1 MKRIFVYIGSQKGE
15 NSNTVHFAEEILKKV
30 AEESTEEIKYEIFTP
45 KNANIKSCKGCSRC
59 FVKASCNQD
68 NTDCMNVLK
77 KKMIESDFIIFGS
90 PVYVH
95 HISSDMKV
103 FIDRISCWLH
113 LMRLAGKP
121 GVVLST
127 ASSNGSDF
135 VLNYL
140 YKIMTYL
147 GIKVV
152 GRFNAFVDMPKQLSS
167 EEFLKSN
174 ISEYAKVICDYIS
187 GNKEVETDEI
197 LEAVYK
203 SLKNVMIFKKGSDS
217 MEYTYWE
224 QNNMLECESFSEV
237 IKAKL
242 AKNVEIYL

>member
-1 MKRIFVYIGSQKGE
+1 MVE
-15 NSNTVHFAEEILKKV
+15 A
-30 AEESTEEIKYEIFTP
+30 
-45 KNANIKSCKGCSRC
+45 
-59 FVKASCNQD
+59 
-68 NTDCMNVLK
+68 
-77 KKMIESDFIIFGS
+77 DFIIFGS

-127 ASSNGSDF
+127 ASSNGCDF

-152 GRFNAFVDMPKQLSS
+152 GRFNAFVDFPKQLGDKEFS
-167 EEFLKSN
+167 ENN
-174 ISEYAKVICDYIS
+174 ISEYADVILDYIS

-197 LEAVYK
+197 LEAVYR
-203 SLKNVMIFKKGSDS
+203 SSKNSILLKKGSDS
-217 MEYTYWE
+217 MEYIYWE
-224 QNNMLECESFSEV
+224 NSNMLECESFGEV
-237 IKAKL
+237 IKDKL
-242 AKNVEIYL
+242 TENTKVYR